1 MTISNFNALLSA
13 ARQQTQPQRLLLV
26 FAKAELPADST
37 PEQRIRFLAGQGGA
51 LVPLMC
57 VDKAPNELSSMAQLF
72 DESRA
77 LGQSWSVMFASAMSG
92 TLGQTPSSADAQAPL
107 LRMVEMIK
115 AGQIG
120 AMIPFDPQGN
130 TVHLG

>member
-1 MTISNFNALLSA
+1 
-13 ARQQTQPQRLLLV
+13 
-26 FAKAELPADST
+26 
-37 PEQRIRFLAGQGGA
+37 
-51 LVPLMC
+51 
-57 VDKAPNELSSMAQLF
+57 
-72 DESRA
+72 
-77 LGQSWSVMFASAMSG
+77 
-92 TLGQTPSSADAQAPL
+92 L